1 MKKKILAS
9 TLAICLAFGSSAYL
23 PAGTLTDSTTI
34 KASAGDVE
42 PIPTDLKGVWNGF
55 QYRSGMGGIM
65 ITGYTG
71 SKADIT
77 IPDKIEGYSVSAI
90 DRNAF
95 KGNTTI
101 KSLKFEN
108 IIFLYVL
115 EGAFKD
121 CSNLETIDFSGMSET
136 AAKLIADDAF
146 EGTKWLT
153 EQRKKNPLVVI
164 GSYLYN
170 AKTASGSVT
179 IPSGVKAL
187 NASVFKDSKVT
198 SITIP
203 AGVESFYGNPGDC
216 TTLKSVSAA
225 SGNKYFV
232 SADGMLFDKNKTKV
246 YFCDRSKKTVT
257 IPGTVTTIGIGAFKG
272 CVNLT
277 KVEFPKSVTGIE
289 DEAFMDCKGLTEIY
303 LPDNLNY
310 VWNYAF
316 LNCPKLK
323 EVTLAKRISLG
334 TMAFGYTYDSKTNKY
349 KAVEGFALN
358 YKDGSSDHG
367 QSDDTTEKPELISG
381 SPVRLAGSNRF
392 STAAEISKATY
403 EKADTVILAYGLNY
417 ADALAGVPLA
427 YQNKAPILLT
437 NTKELDA
444 DTLKEIK
451 RLGAKNVI
459 IIGGEG
465 VVGKEIESA
474 LAKEKISS
482 DRIAGKS
489 RFSTATQIA
498 RKLNPTP
505 EEVFFVY
512 GLNSA
517 DALSAG
523 AAAAVKNAP
532 IIYLTKDGEL
542 NADTAEYLAE
552 LKKAGCV
559 KKAYVIGGEGVI
571 TNAMMN
577 KAAAAL
583 GLKSAQRISGKNRY
597 DTCIEV
603 AKTFRDCLNAKG
615 VCVAKG
621 LDFPDALA
629 GGVFAAVNKMPLF
642 LADNKLTDNQKKY
655 LDNKSD
661 RNVYVFGGTG
671 AVPVGLAANI
681 KKELSGSDSIPGA
694 SADTIRILC
703 WNSEFKLRF
712 DEVYPK
718 YGKYKVETGKYQV
731 EVEDGKT
738 ETLSQVTKINGKKVE
753 WVNITSEHNAYQN
766 RLDADV
772 AVQKNADMK
781 VDMFLMEGEY
791 AQKYVGLTGDRSVA
805 INVKDLGIT
814 DNDTKNMFAYTKDI
828 GTANTTGE
836 LKALSWQSYA
846 GAFAFNTKIA
856 KEVLGTDDPA
866 KVQEYVKDWDTF
878 KQTAAKMKTKG
889 YKMLSST
896 DDTIHPFLDS
906 RTTSWVV
913 DGKLNIDANMT
924 KWIEQ
929 GKEFTDNG
937 YNNQTFQWAPEWNDG
952 MKDGAK
958 VFGYFFPKW
967 GVDFTMSAY
976 SSNGNWKITQ
986 GPAAWYWGGTWLCAA
1001 EGTDNKDIVAD
1012 IIKTVTCDQ
1021 RAAADFIKNDN
1032 EMPNNKAA
1040 IDAVKN
1046 TYKNEFLGGQN
1057 DLAVYAKNAEKI
1069 SLKNVCSAYDTQCT
1083 EAFMSVSKDYFN
1095 GFIAYNDL
1103 IKSFKE
1109 KVHKKYPQ
1117 IKV

>member
-1 MKKKILAS
+1 M
-9 TLAICLAFGSSAYL
+9 
-23 PAGTLTDSTTI
+23 
-34 KASAGDVE
+34 
-42 PIPTDLKGVWNGF
+42 
-55 QYRSGMGGIM
+55 
-65 ITGYTG
+65 
-71 SKADIT
+71 
-77 IPDKIEGYSVSAI
+77 SV
-90 DRNAF
+90 
-95 KGNTTI
+95 
-101 KSLKFEN
+101 
-108 IIFLYVL
+108 
-115 EGAFKD
+115 
-121 CSNLETIDFSGMSET
+121 
-136 AAKLIADDAF
+136 
-146 EGTKWLT
+146 
-153 EQRKKNPLVVI
+153 
-164 GSYLYN
+164 
-170 AKTASGSVT
+170 
-179 IPSGVKAL
+179 
-187 NASVFKDSKVT
+187 
-198 SITIP
+198 
-203 AGVESFYGNPGDC
+203 
-216 TTLKSVSAA
+216 A
-225 SGNKYFV
+225 SGNKNFV

-246 YFCDRSKKTVT
+246 YFCDRSKKSVT
-257 IPGTVTTIGIGAFKG
+257 IPGTVTTIGSGAFSG

-277 KVEFPKSVTGIE
+277 EVEFPKSVTRIE
-289 DEAFMDCKGLTEIY
+289 DESFMDCKGLTEIY
-303 LPDNLNY
+303 LPDNLFY
-310 VWNYAF
+310 VGNYAF

-323 EVTLAKRISLG
+323 EVTLAEHIPYG
-334 TMAFGYTYDSKTNKY
+334 TMAFGYTYDSKTKEY
-349 KAVEGFALN
+349 KAVDGFALN
-358 YKDGSSDHG
+358 YKNGSSDYG
-367 QSDDTTEKPELISG
+367 QSDDTTEKPELIGS

-437 NTKELDA
+437 NTKELNA

-459 IIGGEG
+459 IIGGES

-482 DRIAGKS
+482 ERIAGKS

-559 KKAYVIGGEGVI
+559 KKAYVIGGESVI

-583 GLKSAQRISGKNRY
+583 GLKSAQRIFGKNRY

-615 VCVAKG
+615 ICVAKG

-703 WNSEFKLRF
+703 WNTEFKQRF

-718 YGKYKVETGKYQV
+718 YGKYKVETGKYQI
-731 EVEDGKT
+731 EGGDGKT
-738 ETLSQVTKINGKKVE
+738 ETRSQVTKINGKKVE
-753 WVNITSEHNAYQN
+753 WVTITNEGSAYQN
-766 RLDADV
+766 RLDAEV

-781 VDMFLMEGEY
+781 VDMFLMEGDY
-791 AQKYVGLTGDRSVA
+791 VQKYVGLTGDRSVA

-836 LKALSWQSYA
+836 LKALSWQSFA

-878 KQTAAKMKTKG
+878 KQTAAKMKAKG

-896 DDTIHPFLDS
+896 DDTIRPFWGS

-913 DGKLNIDANMT
+913 DGKINIDANMT
-924 KWIEQ
+924 KWAEQ
-929 GKEFTDNG
+929 GREFTNNG
-937 YNNQTFQWAPEWNDG
+937 YTNGTHQWFTEWNND

-967 GVDFTMSAY
+967 GVEFMSAY
-976 SSNGNWKITQ
+976 SSNGKWKITQ

-1069 SLKNVCSAYDTQCT
+1069 SLKNVCSAYDAYCT
-1083 EAFMSVSKDYFN
+1083 DAFLSVSQDYFN
-1095 GFIAYNDL
+1095 GFTDYNYL